1 MTPALEGVRVL
12 DLATVGPA
20 ARASR
25 ILADYG
31 ASVTKV
37 GAVPRAGGVQIT
49 PPFYAYSGNRGMTRA
64 LFDLKSADGRNAF
77 LGLVAEADVVIES
90 FRPGVADRLGIGY
103 AALREANPAIIL
115 CSTSGY
121 GQDGPRRDWAGHDI
135 NYLATSG
142 FLDCSGRQAD
152 GRPALPGATVADIA
166 AGGMQAAM
174 AIMAALLRRE
184 RDEQNRQGEHTRQG
198 EHPRQGEHIDVSI
211 ADGAFTMMSLYVDEY
226 LATGNEPGPGHYIL
240 TGRYACYDTYRCAD
254 GRYVSVGAIEPRFWA
269 NLCELIGLPQFAS
282 QQTEDD
288 AQDEI
293 RNALAAKFVT
303 EDRDHWVQLLGPA
316 DTCVAPVNT
325 VAEAAEDPHTT
336 ARALVVDAVSETD
349 GPFRQSA
356 PGWAGTVPPDGAYE
370 VAATDSTDTESL
382 LASAGLDAHEI
393 ERMLDEGVIA

>member
-184 RDEQNRQGEHTRQG
+184 RGEQNRQGEHT
-198 EHPRQGEHIDVSI
+198 RQGEHIDVSI

-293 RNALAAKFVT
+293 RDALAAKFAT
-303 EDRDHWVQLLGPA
+303 EDRDHWVELLGPA

-325 VAEAAEDPHTT
+325 VAEAVEDPHTT

-370 VAATDSTDTESL
+370 VAAADSTDTESL
-382 LASAGLDAHEI
+382 LAGAGLGAHEI

>member
-1 MTPALEGVRVL
+1 
-12 DLATVGPA
+12 
-20 ARASR
+20 
-25 ILADYG
+25 
-31 ASVTKV
+31 
-37 GAVPRAGGVQIT
+37 
-49 PPFYAYSGNRGMTRA
+49 
-64 LFDLKSADGRNAF
+64 
-77 LGLVAEADVVIES
+77 
-90 FRPGVADRLGIGY
+90 
-103 AALREANPAIIL
+103 
-115 CSTSGY
+115 
-121 GQDGPRRDWAGHDI
+121 
-135 NYLATSG
+135 
-142 FLDCSGRQAD
+142 
-152 GRPALPGATVADIA
+152 
-166 AGGMQAAM
+166 M

-184 RDEQNRQGEHTRQG
+184 RGEQNRQGEHT
-198 EHPRQGEHIDVSI
+198 RQGEHIDVSI

-325 VAEAAEDPHTT
+325 VAEAVEDPHTT

-370 VAATDSTDTESL
+370 VAAADSTDTESL